1 MATLEDI
8 MLNIG
13 ATDSASNVF
22 KNVGSNAQSMAS
34 TITNALNSANTG
46 FQNLSNVSDN
56 LIASLSNGKS
66 AADLLFA
73 TTNKAETNS
82 VLVNMM
88 SDNAA
93 AAEKLNK
100 HIDEVTN
107 TSLVSMQNLI
117 PAMNAFKT
125 ATGATDAQIYDA
137 TDGIAAFGAKVLAQT
152 GSVELSEQAMMDL
165 SKGIKGA
172 CASLDQYGIT
182 TDALKRTGLWN
193 GEESDIKGYIAAV
206 QQLTGDTSAL
216 METNE
221 GLDARLGKAFSSA
234 GKKIGNE
241 FLPQIKSVKQAFLDL
256 NSSTGG
262 DFAASII
269 VAAQGIDIFSQGMGF
284 AAQTAQ
290 GIKSIRDAF
299 SAVSDGVSIATDWL
313 NKFRAAEEAAS
324 AGDIADNLSGLTP
337 GAIQE
342 AAAFGGGNVSFKNSP
357 VDINDAEMLQ
367 DMIDYQVAS
376 SEGSLSKMAVLE
388 EKYGHMNL
396 SANAL
401 KSESEIV
408 AEVMGDIP
416 DTKGMSKISKA
427 TEDVVEDA
435 SKMGNVGS
443 KAASAGAGMQ
453 ASSGGLSA
461 ISAGASSMLVPL
473 LTIAVVIAVM
483 IPVVTALAAEALL
496 CMKGIQML
504 VDALDFGGID
514 IDDDL
519 EGIKKIGEV
528 ILNIGIVMTEM
539 TFTAT
544 MTGIYGFVQGLFM
557 ITNPIQLAVNQ
568 IKTVVPIIN
577 QLATVGDIN
586 DSIPG
591 KLQKLG
597 ASLQSIS
604 AATNAMT
611 STSVTVGWGNF
622 VAWIFNF
629 SNTTD
634 AIGQAKDELIKA
646 ADSINQL
653 KGLPDIDG
661 GVASRLKSV
670 GDSLKGV
677 SDSIGA
683 LRSIRDGQ
691 NWDGFVTGLFGGV
704 DIQTALTQVKS
715 DIVKAADALKNFS
728 NLPDIP
734 QDVGSKLR
742 NIGDSLKGVSDSIN
756 SLRSLR
762 DDMNW
767 DNAIGGLFR
776 GADITSTL
784 NNVKSTL
791 TNAARTLAT
800 FNSIPNVPP
809 GIATKVTRVADA
821 TKVVGNAVRAMQGA
835 NIPNVVTLS
844 MLPAK
849 ITSAKNVLQKTA
861 TELIGLQSVPTV
873 PDGLYTK
880 VARIGTSSRNVGNS
894 VNIIKGIP
902 QVNQSA
908 GGKVQRAV
916 SVIKK
921 AAKELNKLKG
931 TNVNDVGGILSSVRK
946 ALNQL
951 RGTLSSMGGSFKG
964 AAHGIGAGIKAG
976 VVSGMSGLS
985 GRVHAQA
992 SAAMGVFQST
1002 MVGGARNAGN
1012 GARAAFQGSFKLAN
1026 IAQAEMGYAVQ
1037 AVKNGSGAL
1046 ADACRIAAEKAVA
1059 AAKEGADSHSPGAI
1073 ARMWGQE
1080 IGEYSVQK
1088 VLSGASLLVRTVR
1101 DTSRRVVGAWGS
1113 PNLGIGTNLERLNNI
1128 PNPNALQGMGLLS
1141 KIMPQMQNTNKTIIF
1156 NIGNGAFQLDARNLT
1171 QTECQKIV
1179 TLGLEGIRQVQDVN
1193 IRGVR

>member
-56 LIASLSNGKS
+56 IIASLSNGKS

-107 TSLVSMQNLI
+107 NSLVSMQNLI

-269 VAAQGIDIFSQGMGF
+269 VAAQGIDIFSQGVGF

-290 GIKSIRDAF
+290 GIKGIRDAF

-324 AGDIADNLSGLTP
+324 AVDIADNLSGLTP

-800 FNSIPNVPP
+800 FNSIPDVPQ

-835 NIPNVVTLS
+835 NIPDVVTLS

-849 ITSAKNVLQKTA
+849 IASAKNVLQKTA

-951 RGTLSSMGGSFKG
+951 RGTLSSMGGSFRG

-985 GRVHAQA
+985 GGVHAQA

-1026 IAQAEMGYAVQ
+1026 IAQAEMEYAVQ